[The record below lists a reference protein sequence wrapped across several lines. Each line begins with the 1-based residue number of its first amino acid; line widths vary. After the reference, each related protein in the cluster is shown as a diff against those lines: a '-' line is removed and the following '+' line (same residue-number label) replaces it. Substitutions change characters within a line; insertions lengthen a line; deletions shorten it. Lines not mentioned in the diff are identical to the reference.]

1 MRIPHISSTFSL
13 PLSLRLYPSLSFIP
27 SVLSSLCPSPPH
39 PNSVFVKHCSRIK
52 VAEILIPAE
61 VCALSV
67 GIKNQVED
75 RWRQRDEA
83 SALGVIGRQRKMDG
97 GCKVAHFA
105 AHVGS
110 PCAKIMAH

>member
-1 MRIPHISSTFSL
+1 M
-13 PLSLRLYPSLSFIP
+13 
-27 SVLSSLCPSPPH
+27 
-39 PNSVFVKHCSRIK
+39 
-52 VAEILIPAE
+52 AEILIPAE

-75 RWRQRDEA
+75 RWRQKDEA

-105 AHVGS
+105 ACVGN
-110 PCAKIMAH
+110 PCATIMAH